1 MSYEKRMRVLVT
13 GIRGRTRQHLDHFI
27 RAIPSPLSGELFKLM
42 IDHLLQVLNSH
53 KTGLPERESV
63 QFGLAGCALL
73 AKGARKAQRS
83 ADLAKYLREG
93 SFGACSGSP
102 QTA

>member
-13 GIRGRTRQHLDHFI
+13 GIRGCTRQHLDHFI
-27 RAIPSPLSGELFKLM
+27 RAFPSPLSGDLFKLM
-42 IDHLLQVLNSH
+42 IDHLQKVLNSH
-53 KTGLPERESV
+53 KTGLHRRERV

-73 AKGARKAQRS
+73 AKGAKKAQRS
-83 ADLAKYLREG
+83 ADPATNLREG
-93 SFGACSGSP
+93 SLEACCGSP